1 MNLKVFIRKRLLQ
14 LVIVFF
20 ITSVLVFVMIRMSNV
35 DPVSVIL
42 GGKQTSPETIE
53 NVRIKFG
60 LDKPQIQQYFEWIM
74 GLFTGDL
81 GFSYK
86 FQQPVIDMIKSR
98 VPVTLGLVT
107 MGSVMALI
115 IAIPLGVLSAVK
127 KNTFWDSALSIISL
141 ILVSC
146 PTFLTGII
154 MIIVMGKVNPSYS
167 ITGTYTTFAEFI
179 SRCSL
184 PALALAFSMIA
195 LAMRVTRTGMIE
207 QLQSNYIETAKA
219 KGLST
224 NKILFGHALKN
235 AIIPL
240 ISVISIQIGSMI
252 VGAVLVENV
261 FSLAGLGSLLITSI
275 KSSDY
280 PVVQSITM
288 ILVLVFLVISTLTDI
303 IYALIDPRMRKNL

>member
-1 MNLKVFIRKRLLQ
+1 MNMKSFVLKRILQ
-14 LVIVFF
+14 LIIVFF
-20 ITSVLVFVMIRMSNV
+20 VTSVIIFVMIRVSDV
-35 DPVSVIL
+35 DPISVIL
-42 GGKQTSPETIE
+42 GGKQSSAETIA
-53 NVRIKFG
+53 NVREKFG
-60 LDKPQIQQYFEWIM
+60 LDKPELQQYFEWIA

-81 GFSYK
+81 GYSYK
-86 FQQPVIDMIKSR
+86 YQQPVLDMVQSR

-107 MGSVMALI
+107 MGSILALI
-115 IAIPLGVLSAVK
+115 IAIPLGVLSALK
-127 KNTFWDSALSIISL
+127 KNSVCDNVLSVISL
-141 ILVSC
+141 VLVSC
-146 PTFLTGII
+146 PTFLTSII
-154 MIIVMGKVNPSYS
+154 MIIVMSKINPSYS
-167 ITGTYTTFAEFI
+167 ITGSFSTVSEFI

-184 PALALAFSMIA
+184 PAVALAFSMIA

-207 QLQSNYIETAKA
+207 QLQQNYIETAKA
-219 KGLST
+219 KGVST
-224 NKILFGHALKN
+224 HKILFGHALKN

-288 ILVLVFLVISTLTDI
+288 ILVLVFLVISTITDI
-303 IYALIDPRMRKNL
+303 IYAAIDPRIRKNL